1 MFYVLKQLRARLGY
15 DQHSAETI
23 DRLIQSKHVDDLRW
37 VVVATLVTALLGVV
51 VIAAIALAADKA
63 GTDVARSKVYDLLL
77 SFQLGAVL
85 ATVGAVFAWSYKTG
99 SSRLGI
105 VDLFSCEITTLCRIC
120 TINGVAN
127 TCISAFE
134 LDSLDFAE
142 SVQRFRH
149 FESEEAYTPIFDSNA
164 KELQSLSV
172 KVVINITAFYTYWK
186 ATRDAFRRL
195 AQTPAPKT
203 PADPKREAWQGAL
216 RRVIYM
222 HFLTLES
229 ARKAVRD
236 LIEFEPNRAE
246 NTITILLSELPA
258 FAFLLRHF
266 DEDDVRHARLKLR
279 LERYRELVPKLH
291 DQTKREHE
299 AYGGIV
305 AATTRVP
312 ARDDLDELCRDWNK
326 AYRMLDE
333 LKHRYE
339 AATGEAMLGSAPASP
354 PPPSSSDLKDAVLI
368 AGSVYA
374 SLTVRHDGTV
384 SGSSTAAAS

>member
-1 MFYVLKQLRARLGY
+1 MFYVLKQFRARLGY
-15 DQHSAETI
+15 GQYSAETI
-23 DRLIQSKHVDDLRW
+23 DRLIRSKHVEDLRW
-37 VVVATLVTALLGVV
+37 VVVVTMIAAILAVA
-51 VIAAIALAADKA
+51 VIAAIALAADKGA
-63 GTDVARSKVYDLLL
+63 IPGRSKIYELLL

-85 ATVGAVFAWSYKTG
+85 ATVGAVFAWCYKTG

-134 LDSLDFAE
+134 LDSRDFAE
-142 SVQRFRH
+142 IVQRFRH

-195 AQTPAPKT
+195 AQTPAPKAPT
-203 PADPKREAWQGAL
+203 DPKRVAWQGAL

-246 NTITILLSELPA
+246 NTITILLSELPT

-266 DEDDVRHARLKLR
+266 DRDDVRHARLKLR
-279 LERYRELVPKLH
+279 LDRYRELVPKLY

-299 AYGGIV
+299 AYRDIV
-305 AATTRVP
+305 AATTRFP
-312 ARDDLDELCRDWNK
+312 GRDDLDELCRDWNK

-339 AATGEAMLGSAPASP
+339 AATGEALVGSAPASP
-354 PPPSSSDLKDAVLI
+354 PPPSSSDLTDAALI
-368 AGSVYA
+368 AGSVA
-374 SLTVRHDGTV
+374 APL
-384 SGSSTAAAS
+384 TAA